1 MNGQSSGGLR
11 MLAPIAL
18 VVVGIVFFIILTSSG
33 GSGDDFS
40 TQPVDF
46 GAGQDKVKQPKKD
59 KNPLGVDTTTEAT
72 VTDLTTETD
81 TTSTDPLATDTT
93 STTLTPTPTKTNY
106 VVKPGDTLEAISAK
120 TGVSVDELTTL
131 NPEIDPQALVA
142 GSKLKLTE

>member
-18 VVVGIVFFIILTSSG
+18 VVVGIVFFIILISSG
-33 GSGDDFS
+33 GSGDDLS

-46 GAGQDKVKQPKKD
+46 GAGQDKVQKPKKD
-59 KNPLGVDTTTEAT
+59 KNPLGVDTTTDET

-81 TTSTDPLATDTT
+81 TTSTDPLSTDTT
-93 STTLTPTPTKTNY
+93 STTLTPTKANY

-142 GSKLKLTE
+142 GSKLNLTE